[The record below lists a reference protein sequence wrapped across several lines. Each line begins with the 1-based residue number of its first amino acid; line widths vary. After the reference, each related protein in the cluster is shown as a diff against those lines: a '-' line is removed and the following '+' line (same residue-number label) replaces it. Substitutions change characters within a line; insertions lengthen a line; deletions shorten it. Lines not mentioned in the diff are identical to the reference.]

1 HRRPRDRPGAGGDLR
16 QGFGQGPGALARP
29 PPARPQGVARRPP
42 PRPSAQGPLPGP
54 QPPARARRMA
64 PDGRAARPPAGRLEG
79 DDPLQP
85 LAGAGSLG
93 QAGGDEDQQHGRV
106 GGEALEGVL
115 GPGRGEH
122 GLVLGRLGGVVADP
136 DQHPAGHHHQH
147 LVGLVVDVEQLLL
160 PGVEAVEVGEGA
172 VGLEHPVLGH
182 APFVEGD
189 QVGQPGSLHGTA
201 SLALSLLPA
210 PTEVGRSMKV
220 TLAKADPV
228 TTKADLL
235 AVPVFAGAELG
246 PGAEEAVAALG
257 APLTPLLE
265 ARGFTGKAGDVA
277 AFPTLGRLPAAV
289 LLLVGVGGRAKVDAE
304 VLRRAAAAVVR
315 QGRGARKAV
324 TTLPQALP
332 AAPAAA
338 AQAVTEGALLASYR
352 FDKYKQAKR
361 AKGNGD
367 GPPAELTSLVLYQ
380 GSSGASGLAAALVA
394 GQVRAVATNLAR
406 DLSNEP
412 ANALHPADL
421 AAAARKLL
429 AGKGVTVKVKDEK
442 ALAAEGFGGI
452 IGVGQG
458 AEHPPRLIELRYAP
472 NGATGQ
478 VVLVGKGITFDSGG
492 LSLKPADS
500 MKTMKTGMSGAAAVL
515 ATMTV
520 LADLDIKVAVTGY
533 LASAENMPSGRAT
546 RPGDVLTMKNG
557 KTVEVLNTD
566 AEGRLVM
573 ADALALGAAAQPD
586 AIVDVATLTGA
597 CAVALG
603 NRYAGLMA
611 NDEALAAELPH
622 A

>member
-1 HRRPRDRPGAGGDLR
+1 
-16 QGFGQGPGALARP
+16 
-29 PPARPQGVARRPP
+29 
-42 PRPSAQGPLPGP
+42 
-54 QPPARARRMA
+54 
-64 PDGRAARPPAGRLEG
+64 
-79 DDPLQP
+79 
-85 LAGAGSLG
+85 
-93 QAGGDEDQQHGRV
+93 
-106 GGEALEGVL
+106 
-115 GPGRGEH
+115 
-122 GLVLGRLGGVVADP
+122 
-136 DQHPAGHHHQH
+136 
-147 LVGLVVDVEQLLL
+147 
-160 PGVEAVEVGEGA
+160 
-172 VGLEHPVLGH
+172 
-182 APFVEGD
+182 
-189 QVGQPGSLHGTA
+189 
-201 SLALSLLPA
+201 
-210 PTEVGRSMKV
+210 MKV
-220 TLAKADPV
+220 TLAKADAV
-228 TTKADLL
+228 SAKTDLL
-235 AVPVFAGAELG
+235 AVPVFAGPELG

-257 APLTPLLE
+257 VPVAPLLE
-265 ARGFTGKAGDVA
+265 ARGFSGKAGETA
-277 AFPTLGRLPAAV
+277 ALPTLGRLPATV
-289 LLLVGVGGRAKVDAE
+289 LLLVGMGERDKVDAE
-304 VLRRAAAAVVR
+304 ALRRAAAATVR

-332 AAPAAA
+332 TDPAAA
-338 AQAVTEGALLASYR
+338 VQAVTEGALLAAYR
-352 FDKYKQAKR
+352 FDKYKRQ
-361 AKGNGD
+361 AKGNGAK
-367 GPPAELTSLVLYQ
+367 PPELASLALVA
-380 GSSGASGLAAALVA
+380 GASASRGSGGRKDLAGALAA
-394 GQVRAVATNLAR
+394 GQVRAAATNLAR

-421 AAAARKLL
+421 AAAARRLL

-452 IGVGQG
+452 VGVGQG

-472 NGATGQ
+472 KGATGE

-500 MKTMKTGMSGAAAVL
+500 MKTMKTDMSGAAAVL
-515 ATMTV
+515 ATMSV

-611 NDEALAAELPH
+611 NDEALAAELLDAAAEAGEPTWRLPLPPEYRKDIESDLADLKNVGDRYGGALFAGLFLQEFVDDRPWAH
-622 A
+622 LDIAGPARAESDDGYLSKGSTGVTVRTLLTWLERRSTAR